1 MAAEFPQGLKP
12 SYLGLQMSELK
23 LRPPKPFGNW
33 RLIGRGVLGRVADS
47 GGGVFVGG
55 DFPGGWVGEKAADK
69 LGVEGMAGFAGF
81 DAAEEGESDEGQVAD
96 EVESLVAAEFVGV
109 AEGAV
114 HDAVFGEDDG
124 VIERAAADEAHG
136 AERLN
141 IGFEA
146 KGARAGENLA
156 EGFGIDEQFD
166 LLLADLRMG
175 EVNVAADAEFVGG
188 IDADAA
194 AVFDDFDGLE
204 DAEVASFAAKATEA
218 SLIKQLEERFGRAVQ
233 DGDFDVVQVDEDVV
247 DAVRI
252 RGGEEM
258 LGGGQED
265 ALLHEAGGV
274 ADAGDV
280 VAMGFDG
287 EIVEVD
293 AAENNTGIRG
303 SRLKAELGV
312 DAGVETHT
320 LGFYR
325 VLNSGLEH

>member
-1 MAAEFPQGLKP
+1 
-12 SYLGLQMSELK
+12 
-23 LRPPKPFGNW
+23 
-33 RLIGRGVLGRVADS
+33 
-47 GGGVFVGG
+47 
-55 DFPGGWVGEKAADK
+55 
-69 LGVEGMAGFAGF
+69 
-81 DAAEEGESDEGQVAD
+81 
-96 EVESLVAAEFVGV
+96 
-109 AEGAV
+109 
-114 HDAVFGEDDG
+114 
-124 VIERAAADEAHG
+124 
-136 AERLN
+136 
-141 IGFEA
+141 
-146 KGARAGENLA
+146 
-156 EGFGIDEQFD
+156 
-166 LLLADLRMG
+166 MG

-204 DAEVASFAAKATEA
+204 DAEVASFAAKAAEA

-293 AAENNTGIRG
+293 AAENNAGIRG

-325 VLNSGLEH
+325 LLNSGLEH